1 MDPYSI
7 TKQDKYT
14 TIKIHEAKFTAKIAP
29 DLKTELVLLNSIDV
43 KNIIIDLGEVS
54 YCDSSGLSVI
64 LVANR
69 VCNENNGVLVVC
81 GVNDSVM
88 KLIEISQLTSI
99 LNITPTHEEAIDF
112 VFMDELEKG
121 LSDSGENMN

>member
-14 TIKIHEAKFTAKIAP
+14 TIKVHDSKFTAKIAP

-43 KNIIIDLGEVS
+43 KNIIIDLEEVS
-54 YCDSSGLSVI
+54 YCDSSGLSVV

-69 VCNENNGVLVVC
+69 VCKENNGVLVIC
-81 GVNDSVM
+81 GVNESVM

-121 LSDSGENMN
+121 LSDSGENLN

>member
-14 TIKIHEAKFTAKIAP
+14 TIKVHDSKFTAKIAP

-43 KNIIIDLGEVS
+43 KNIIIDLEEVS
-54 YCDSSGLSVI
+54 YCDSSGLSVV

-69 VCNENNGVLVVC
+69 VCKENNGVLVIC
-81 GVNDSVM
+81 GLNESVM

-121 LSDSGENMN
+121 LSDSGENLN

>member
-7 TKQDKYT
+7 TKKDKYT
-14 TIKIHEAKFTAKIAP
+14 TIKVHESKFTAKIAP

-43 KNIIIDLGEVS
+43 KNIIFDLGEVT
-54 YCDSSGLSVI
+54 YCDSSGLSVV
-64 LVANR
+64 LVAHR
-69 VCNENNGVLVVC
+69 VCNEHNGVLVLC

-88 KLIEISQLTSI
+88 KLIDISQLTSI
-99 LNITPTHEEAIDF
+99 LNITPTHEEAVDF

-121 LSDSGENMN
+121 LSDSGENLN